1 MSRYLSDI
9 VPISQLVFVIG
20 MYVLA
25 MVQTFTQTCCLA
37 ESGAG
42 KTQFVKSLLGKVHQ
56 GIRYL
61 FSLLAK
67 NLDYLKL

>member
-25 MVQTFTQTCCLA
+25 MVQTFTQTFFLA

-42 KTQFVKSLLGKVHQ
+42 KTQFVKSLLEKVHQ

-67 NLDYLKL
+67 ILDYLKL